1 MAVKKESKTVGTVQP
16 EINIFSLEG
25 DLGFDHFPHLNADS
39 FEGQEQNIIKSMK
52 QGIYTPFNGAV
63 EYTATI
69 ETVRGRKFLQE
80 AHPTDEAFVGN
91 KAIFDKLSKK
101 AFSAQMVKPQNKL
114 NVKSRADIMND
125 TFGHS
130 NIPLRPRYYHNP
142 LQYFDHVLLSDAYVN
157 SFAGTVID
165 TWVDFT
171 MPKAI
176 KPVLKLRN
184 PKKAGDKKAQQDL
197 IKKNSDI
204 PERLEAID
212 EWYSDTGRS
221 TQDNYI
227 DIPLHQ
233 KFRALITNTLTFGR
247 DAFVFENW
255 KHMDVVEVDGCKYP
269 GLPNVVKLMHPIDM
283 GMVEID
289 DYSWKLAGMYVNND
303 RSYIPATQ
311 LLYLVNQ
318 YQSPMIGSMHY
329 GFSKIQRALDPV
341 RLLRRIFARN
351 YQQFIRNSASGCGT
365 FIFDSTQYPD
375 DIRKKIRTAI
385 KNSYVSGEISVI
397 DYANIKDFRFEPMN
411 IDVKISELQS
421 LQEQLIKVII
431 GITGIPQSL
440 IFDEAAATRATLVGR
455 IVSFINNQIAT
466 LRTQLAQQ
474 ISAQWYMRIFRE
486 VYKKDEDIL
495 ETFYIGV
502 EFEEMELETKLEKIG
517 RLLQET
523 QLNQLTNDYIG
534 EQLGDANYLEHIDE
548 EKNKAINDAGPMG
561 NGGSATKGLKI
572 PKKGQFSVTDSSTG
586 QSIQVSEE

>member
-1 MAVKKESKTVGTVQP
+1 MQQQP

-25 DLGFDHFPHLNADS
+25 DSGFDHFPHLSSDS
-39 FEGQEQNIIKSMK
+39 FESQEKAIVQSMK
-52 QGIYTPFNGAV
+52 QGSYTPFMGAV
-63 EYTATI
+63 EYQAEI
-69 ETVRGRKFLQE
+69 GNVRNRQFLQSAE
-80 AHPTDEAFVGN
+80 PLQAEFSGA
-91 KAIFDKLSKK
+91 KAIFEKITKK
-101 AFSAQMVKPQNKL
+101 SFGAGMIRSQEKQ
-114 NVKSRADIMND
+114 NVKSRAEILNE
-125 TFGHS
+125 TFANS
-130 NIPLRPRYYHNP
+130 SIPLRPRYYHNP

-165 TWVDFT
+165 TWVDFV
-171 MPKAI
+171 MPRMI

-184 PKKAGDKKAQQDL
+184 PKKAGDKNAQQEL
-197 IKKNSDI
+197 IKKRSDI
-204 PERLEAID
+204 PDMLEAID
-212 EWYSDTGRS
+212 EWYSDTS
-221 TQDNYI
+221 VHSQDAFI

-255 KHMDVVEVDGCKYP
+255 KHMESVTIDDVKYK

-283 GMVEID
+283 GMIEID

-303 RSYIPATQ
+303 RSYIPSSD

-341 RLLRRIFARN
+341 RLLRRIFAKN
-351 YQQFIRNSASGCGT
+351 YQQFIRNSASGCGA

-397 DYANIKDFRFEPMN
+397 DYANIKDFQYQPMN
-411 IDVKISELQS
+411 IDVKINELQQ
-421 LQEQLIKVII
+421 LQQQLIKVVI

-455 IVSFINNQIAT
+455 IISFVNNQIAS
-466 LRTQLAQQ
+466 LRTVLTQQ
-474 ISAQWYMRIFRE
+474 IAAQWYMRIYRE
-486 VYKKDEDIL
+486 VYKKDEEAL
-495 ETFYIGV
+495 ETYYIGV
-502 EFEEMELETKLEKIG
+502 EFEEMELETKLEKVA

-523 QLNQLTNDYIG
+523 QLNQYTDDYIG
-534 EQLGDANYLEHIDE
+534 EVLADENYLEHIDAD
-548 EKNKAINDAGPMG
+548 KNKAAMDSAGQMG
-561 NGGSATKGLKI
+561 EGGGNKVVKG
-572 PKKGQFSVTDSSTG
+572 KGQFSVTDSSTG
-586 QSIQVSEE
+586 QSVQVSEE

>member
-1 MAVKKESKTVGTVQP
+1 LTIKKTKKKSGSVQP

-25 DLGFDHFPHLNADS
+25 DQGFDHFPHLNADS
-39 FEGQEQNIIKSMK
+39 FEGQERSIIASMK
-52 QGIYTPFNGAV
+52 QGTYTPFNGAV
-63 EYTATI
+63 EYTAI
-69 ETVRGRKFLQE
+69 VETVRGRKFLQAAE
-80 AHPTDEAFVGN
+80 PKDRAFVGN
-91 KAIFDKLSKK
+91 KAIFDKLTKK
-101 AFSAQMVKPQNKL
+101 EFSATMVKPQNKL
-114 NVKSRADIMND
+114 NVKSRADIMNE

-130 NIPLRPRYYHNP
+130 DIPVRPRYYHNP

-184 PKKAGDKKAQQDL
+184 PKKVGDKKAQQDL
-197 IKKNSDI
+197 IKKRVDI
-204 PERLEAID
+204 PDRLEAID
-212 EWYSDTGRS
+212 EWYSDTGRYS
-221 TQDNYI
+221 QDSYT

-255 KHMDVVEVDGCKYP
+255 KHMPIVEVDDCKYP
-269 GLPNVVKLMHPIDM
+269 GLPNVIKLMHPIDM

-289 DYSWKLAGMYVNND
+289 DYSWKMAGMYVNND
-303 RSYIPATQ
+303 RSYIPASQ

-351 YQQFIRNSASGCGT
+351 YQQFIRNSASGCGA

-397 DYANIKDFRFEPMN
+397 DYANIKDFKFEPMN

-466 LRTQLAQQ
+466 LRTQLSQQ

-486 VYKKDEDIL
+486 VYKKDEEAL

-502 EFEEMELETKLEKIG
+502 EFEEMELETKLEKVS
-517 RLLQET
+517 RLIQET
-523 QLNQLTNDYIG
+523 QLNELTNDYLG
-534 EQLGDANYLEHIDE
+534 EELGDANYIEHIDE
-548 EKNKAINDAGPMG
+548 EKNKAKQNLGPMG
-561 NGGSATKGLKI
+561 NMGKPPGG
-572 PKKGQFSVTDSSTG
+572 KGQFSVTDSSTG
-586 QSIQVSEE
+586 QQVSVSKE

>member
-1 MAVKKESKTVGTVQP
+1 MAPPKKTPKTKGTVQP
-16 EINIFSLEG
+16 EINIFSLG
-25 DLGFDHFPHLNADS
+25 DGNDGSGFDHFPHLNADS
-39 FEGQEQNIIKSMK
+39 FEGQEQSIIKSMK
-52 QGIYTPFNGAV
+52 QGNYTPFMGAV
-63 EYTATI
+63 EYEATI
-69 ETVRGRKFLQE
+69 ETVRKQKFLQE
-80 AHPTDEAFVGN
+80 AHPKGN
-91 KAIFDKLSKK
+91 QYSANINALYEKMTKK
-101 AFSAQMVKPQNKL
+101 EFSAAMIRPQDRQK
-114 NVKSRADIMND
+114 VKSRAEIMND
-125 TFGHS
+125 QFKNS
-130 NIPLRPRYYHNP
+130 DIPLRPRYYHNP
-142 LQYFDHVLLSDAYVN
+142 LQYFDHVLLADAYVN

-171 MPKAI
+171 MPKAL

-184 PKKAGDKKAQQDL
+184 PKKVGDKKAQEDL
-197 IKKNSDI
+197 IKKRSDI
-204 PERLEAID
+204 PDKLEAID
-212 EWYSDTGRS
+212 EWYSDTGVRS
-221 TQDNYI
+221 QDAFT

-255 KHMDVVEVDGCKYP
+255 KHMDSPTVDGVVYK

-303 RSYIPATQ
+303 RSYIPSQQ

-351 YQQFIRNSASGCGT
+351 YQQFIRNSASGCGA

-397 DYANIKDFRFEPMN
+397 DYANINDFKFEPMN
-411 IDVKISELQS
+411 IDVKIAELQQ

-474 ISAQWYMRIFRE
+474 ISSQWYMRIFRE
-486 VYKKDEDIL
+486 VYKKDEEAL

-502 EFEEMELETKLEKIG
+502 EFEEMDLETKLEKVG

-523 QLNQLTNDYIG
+523 QLNQYTNEYLG
-534 EQLGDANYLEHIDE
+534 EELGDANYLEHIDE
-548 EKNKAINDAGPMG
+548 DKNKAVRDAGPMG
-561 NGGSATKGLKI
+561 KMPGG
-572 PKKGQFSVTDSSTG
+572 KGQFSVTDSSTG
-586 QSIQVSEE
+586 QSVAVSKE